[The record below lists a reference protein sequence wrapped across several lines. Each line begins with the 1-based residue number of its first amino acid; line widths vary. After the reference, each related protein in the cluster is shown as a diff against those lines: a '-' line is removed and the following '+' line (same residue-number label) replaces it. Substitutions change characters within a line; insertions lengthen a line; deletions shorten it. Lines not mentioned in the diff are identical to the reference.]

1 MKRRARER
9 FRGGFGVPLGLI
21 RKDGG
26 PDLLACEEDRSDS
39 FGRTFFAMKKIWG
52 PMGERL
58 ISVRVL
64 FFEF

>member
-1 MKRRARER
+1 M
-9 FRGGFGVPLGLI
+9 PLGLI